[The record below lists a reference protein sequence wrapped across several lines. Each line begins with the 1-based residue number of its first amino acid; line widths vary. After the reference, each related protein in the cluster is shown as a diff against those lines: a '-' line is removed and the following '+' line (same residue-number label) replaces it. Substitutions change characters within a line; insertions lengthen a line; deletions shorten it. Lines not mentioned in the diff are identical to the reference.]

1 MVPIAHFLP
10 LCSPWALLTLHAD
23 QSASCAPRMIDKAAS
38 FVVRRVSTTLCA
50 NNSKSAHNTTPC
62 DLLFHLSPLGAAEE
76 GAERS
81 DGGVGGSEEEGEE
94 EDFAVPG
101 VWPSLGG
108 ETAQRLVWTLF

>member
-1 MVPIAHFLP
+1 
-10 LCSPWALLTLHAD
+10 
-23 QSASCAPRMIDKAAS
+23 MIDKAAS

-76 GAERS
+76 
-81 DGGVGGSEEEGEE
+81 